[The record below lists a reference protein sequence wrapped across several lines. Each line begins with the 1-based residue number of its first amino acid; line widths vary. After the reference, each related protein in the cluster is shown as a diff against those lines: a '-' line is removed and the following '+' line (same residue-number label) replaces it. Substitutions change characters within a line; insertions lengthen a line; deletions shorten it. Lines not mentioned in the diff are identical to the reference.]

1 MGDLSIQNLT
11 VEYSSGGDVVRPIDG
26 FNLDVAAGSLVI
38 LLGPSGCGKT
48 TLLSCLGAILRP
60 SGGAIK
66 FGDVD
71 VTSLDARGISTYRRQ
86 TVGIVFQAF
95 NLVPSLTAAE
105 NVMVPMLA
113 AGMSRRAAFKKAEQL
128 LSRVGLQDR
137 VSHRP
142 GDLSGGQQQRVAV
155 ARAIA
160 LDPPL
165 VLADEPTAHLD
176 FIQVEEV
183 LRLIREL
190 ASGDRM
196 VVVATHDNRILPLAD
211 RVVDLVPDFTST
223 DRPPDTVQVSAG
235 EVLFEQGTMGDL
247 IYVVSEGE
255 LEIVRELAGGGEELL
270 TVAARGRTRAEDRE
284 LACELLASAKDRA
297 ENVMIVDVLRN
308 DLGRVCR
315 PGSVR
320 VPRLCRLER
329 TAAVQHLVSTV
340 TGVLNEG
347 SDAFDLLAASF
358 PGGSITGAPK
368 IRAMEILESLE
379 PVRRG
384 PYTGSLGWIG
394 PDGGMQTSILIRTF
408 VADGRRLTLHV
419 GGGITWKSDP
429 AAEWVET
436 EVKARGPLQAIG
448 GAEIA

>member
-1 MGDLSIQNLT
+1 MGDLSIQKLS
-11 VEYSSGGDVVRPIDG
+11 VEYASGENSVRPIEG

-38 LLGPSGCGKT
+38 LMGPSGCGKT
-48 TLLSCLGAILRP
+48 TLLSCLGGTLRP

-71 VTSLDARGISTYRRQ
+71 VTSLDSRGLSMYRRE

-113 AGMSRRAAFKKAEQL
+113 AGMSRRAAFKKAQQML
-128 LSRVGLQDR
+128 APVGLEDR

-196 VVVATHDNRILPLAD
+196 GVVATHDSRILPLAD
-211 RVVDLVPDFTST
+211 RVVDLVPNFTSI
-223 DRPPDTVQVSAG
+223 DRPPETVHVSAG

-247 IYVVSEGE
+247 IYVVSTGE
-255 LEIVRELAGGGEELL
+255 LEIIRELTGGGE
-270 TVAARGRTRAEDRE
+270 
-284 LACELLASAKDRA
+284 
-297 ENVMIVDVLRN
+297 
-308 DLGRVCR
+308 
-315 PGSVR
+315 
-320 VPRLCRLER
+320 
-329 TAAVQHLVSTV
+329 
-340 TGVLNEG
+340 
-347 SDAFDLLAASF
+347 DLL
-358 PGGSITGAPK
+358 
-368 IRAMEILESLE
+368 R
-379 PVRRG
+379 
-384 PYTGSLGWIG
+384 
-394 PDGGMQTSILIRTF
+394 
-408 VADGRRLTLHV
+408 
-419 GGGITWKSDP
+419 
-429 AAEWVET
+429 
-436 EVKARGPLQAIG
+436 
-448 GAEIA
+448 IAT